1 MEALLKLQ
9 SAPDASNA
17 AFQEQMDIIAKCI
30 SNKDQ
35 NMDAGARKK
44 EFENRVTS
52 LISRANKDT
61 LDQKENQNPQ
71 LQDGERK
78 HRLAAESLMELVKVT
93 AQLSQLEQVAAQ
105 TRGCEAVSSDAK
117 KWQELTTVALDWS
130 RKSLCEQQR
139 GAIDKVAHLV
149 KDSADALPGAAVTA
163 PPLQAPV
170 QPCPPKPTTV
180 VQDAKECAIPTG
192 FEQGETL
199 RTHLEALA
207 EEDANRILIVRRINR
222 LGFES
227 PQLLQNHFA
236 EFGEVRRVFVAHSRV
251 KPSAKRPV
259 PRVRPAGLGFVLME
273 TAEDA
278 QKVANSGPQ
287 MMINDVSIEVKLY
300 QPGFAPTGMDGEDK
314 ETPSE

>member
-17 AFQEQMDIIAKCI
+17 VFQEQMDIIAKCI
-30 SNKDQ
+30 VNKDQ
-35 NMDAGARKK
+35 KADAGSQKK

-52 LISRANKDT
+52 LITRVNTST
-61 LDQKENQNPQ
+61 VDQKENENP
-71 LQDGERK
+71 QDGERK

-93 AQLSQLEQVAAQ
+93 TQLSQLEQVAAQ

-139 GAIDKVAHLV
+139 GAIDKVAQAIKH
-149 KDSADALPGAAVTA
+149 SADLQQNPGGAVTT
-163 PPLQAPV
+163 PSLQAPTE
-170 QPCPPKPTTV
+170 PCPPNPTAV
-180 VQDAKECAIPTG
+180 IQDAKEGPVPTG

-227 PQLLQNHFA
+227 PQHLQKHFSD
-236 EFGEVRRVFVAHSRV
+236 FGAVCRVFVAHSRV

-278 QKVANSGPQ
+278 LKIANSGPQ

-300 QPGFAPTGMDGEDK
+300 QPGFAPSGMDGEDK
-314 ETPSE
+314 E

>member
-9 SAPDASNA
+9 TAPGASDGV
-17 AFQEQMDIIAKCI
+17 FQEQMDIIAKCI
-30 SNKDQ
+30 ANKDH
-35 NMDAGARKK
+35 NTDAASRKK
-44 EFENRVTS
+44 EFETRVTS
-52 LISRANKDT
+52 LITRVNTST
-61 LDQKENQNPQ
+61 VDQKENQNPQ
-71 LQDGERK
+71 EGERK

-93 AQLSQLEQVAAQ
+93 AQLSQLEQVAFQ

-139 GAIDKVAHLV
+139 GAIDKVSQLIKQSTGV
-149 KDSADALPGAAVTA
+149 LPGGAVTT
-163 PPLQAPV
+163 PSLQAPKE
-170 QPCPPKPTTV
+170 PCPSNPTAV
-180 VQDAKECAIPTG
+180 VQDAKEGTIPTG

-207 EEDANRILIVRRINR
+207 DEDANRILIVRRINR

-227 PQLLQNHFA
+227 PQHLQTHFS
-236 EFGEVRRVFVAHSRV
+236 EFGKVRRVFVAHSRV

-273 TAEDA
+273 TTEDA
-278 QKVANSGPQ
+278 LKIANSGPQ

-300 QPGFAPTGMDGEDK
+300 QPGFAPSGMDGEDK
-314 ETPSE
+314 E